1 MIKMKKERGGVSG
14 SEWRIVCR
22 DPTWRIRKRCLS
34 CRRQG
39 RVWAEGELKN
49 WGELILHLAC
59 LTRFWGF
66 SICVVCGPEYWVKVK
81 LYGGMTKDYYAAPHW
96 QMVTWKPFSWLF
108 NFNTHET
115 WHVCYESMR
124 DFKYQH
130 IQFWSAERILQ

>member
-1 MIKMKKERGGVSG
+1 MMIKMKKERGGVSG
-14 SEWRIVCR
+14 SEWRVVCR

-49 WGELILHLAC
+49 WGELILRLAC

-81 LYGGMTKDYYAAPHW
+81 LYGGWLKTTTLLLSDKRSREGYFHDYLALKLTKPWNSTRVLWEHAG
-96 QMVTWKPFSWLF
+96 F
-108 NFNTHET
+108 
-115 WHVCYESMR
+115 
-124 DFKYQH
+124 
-130 IQFWSAERILQ
+130 